1 LEVVIEAPV
10 VDFTVAANLVGEET
24 VVEDGEETEIC
35 AKPGRQNVQSK
46 KASLKDLNYILRGK
60 GMFCIA
66 RKIHDDQLWRNKSK
80 TVVPPLKIAELCS
93 GGAL

>member
-46 KASLKDLNYILRGK
+46 KASLKDL
-60 GMFCIA
+60 
-66 RKIHDDQLWRNKSK
+66 KIHTPGERYVLYRKKSTRRSTLEK
-80 TVVPPLKIAELCS
+80 
-93 GGAL
+93 